1 MLVSRDNKN
10 QRTNFSFSLR
20 NRLVTKSVQLQSQQ
34 KPNSTGEQSCCF
46 ALAKSG
52 LFQIITVH
60 IDITLYNLS
69 IIIVTGQQKVDS

>member
-1 MLVSRDNKN
+1 MLVSRDDKN
-10 QRTNFSFSLR
+10 QRTKLSFSLR

-34 KPNSTGEQSCCF
+34 KPNSTGKQSCCI

-52 LFQIITVH
+52 LFQILTVH
-60 IDITLYNLS
+60 IDITLYNFS